1 MFQASQKVESLNV
14 TDDNRFYKHVCGRR
28 ALDHAELTSVRT
40 ESKAGDWPWHV
51 AVYHKDE
58 NLTLSW
64 YECGGN
70 IISRTAIV
78 TGKLFR
84 HLG

>member
-1 MFQASQKVESLNV
+1 M
-14 TDDNRFYKHVCGRR
+14 TDDSRYYKHVCGRR

-51 AVYHKDE
+51 ALFQKDV
-58 NLTLSW
+58 NLTLSR

-78 TGKLFR
+78 TGKTI
-84 HLG
+84 